1 MHLSGAWPQ
10 QRKQNKSRRPRRN
23 ITSKSASP
31 KTNAACTN
39 ETNLSNKHRPSPS
52 ARVIQT
58 VRSSTVTTALNIVA
72 LALHCIVAR
81 CHHSEWSTARSGPK
95 PDASSCSVR
104 GYPRRR
110 RRRRQRRQRRDAREV
125 YDGHAW
131 RAAVTA
137 RLSGGTGERRVRRS
151 VAGVGG
157 WRCGGG
163 AFVYGLVDST
173 VDVVENVGRNVF
185 RDERVY
191 ACMSGVA
198 FLFYFEFFASF
209 WFSEPASVAFFY
221 VVIVTFQLISV
232 FVYAALFLF
241 CYYFYYIVQF
251 VIIFCC

>member
-110 RRRRQRRQRRDAREV
+110 RRRRRRQRRDAREV

-157 WRCGGG
+157 RRCSGG